1 MLVINE
7 KLTLKSEKDLVLI
20 HLYIKSLEK
29 DIPISEGIRE
39 LIYELYR
46 LNGIV
51 NKQEYDE
58 FSKNCINNTSITTLK
73 SVRNTLSKCVGLGI
87 IENVG
92 KYNKKVS
99 VDWIPNKEITEAIG
113 LNYKIIDI
121 NVLKKANIPQT
132 S

>member
-121 NVLKKANIPQT
+121 NVLKKTNIPQT